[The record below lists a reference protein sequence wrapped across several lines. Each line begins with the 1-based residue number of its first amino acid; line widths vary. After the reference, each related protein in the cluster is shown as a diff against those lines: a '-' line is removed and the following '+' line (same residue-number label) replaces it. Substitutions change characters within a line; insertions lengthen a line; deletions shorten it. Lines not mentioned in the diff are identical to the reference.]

1 MCTES
6 DVLAIGGGIAG
17 ITAAIEA
24 ARAGAATTIA
34 CAGPLF
40 GGSSFYPGTWGLG
53 LIGPESEADEADL
66 IATIEDV
73 GCGMADHELVE
84 VFVRGIRPAI
94 AWLEEDLGVPLKRP
108 SSAQSARDKTFIPCF
123 DHKQRLWR
131 GITRQAFETAAR
143 RTLKALDVNV
153 LERTELMELARRP
166 EDDGAICGAV
176 FFDHAS
182 ASLRT
187 CAASSVILAAGGTGG
202 LFERSLTSADVL
214 SSVHAI
220 AMSASCEL
228 VNIEFMQMM
237 PGLVSPVRGIVF
249 NEKTFRYAIP
259 EDASGILPC
268 SEDARADLLEAR
280 SSHGPFTCRLDDEL
294 VDRAIDAAGPSG
306 MPVRFRFPSDDVPEF
321 VQIFSTWMQQS
332 LNIEPTDELRIAM
345 YAHAANG
352 GVRIDRNAWTGVK
365 GLYAYGELTG
375 GMHGA
380 DRIGGLSSANGL
392 VFGRIAGKAAARHAK
407 QVPCAD
413 QPLDH
418 GRTWGG
424 TSLHRDDAEASHAR
438 MDDVGASTCISS
450 DRDDAAMPQ
459 TRIDEVGTSTH
470 AVARPRSAS
479 CEEALGAALNGLR
492 MNAAPLGAADAD
504 RIARDMRH
512 IMGQHAMITR
522 TEDGLS
528 EALADLERLQRE
540 VGYHQA
546 CRGCVIPSDSS
557 IARGVRVASQLTLA
571 HAMLRAMLNRRESIG
586 SHLRIDTFKD

>member
-6 DVLAIGGGIAG
+6 DVLVIGGGIAG

-108 SSAQSARDKTFIPCF
+108 SSAQSASDKTFIPCF
-123 DHKQRLWR
+123 DHKRRLWR
-131 GITRQAFETAAR
+131 GITRQTFEAAAQ
-143 RTLKALDVNV
+143 RTLKTLDVNV
-153 LERTELMELARRP
+153 LERTELMELARLH
-166 EDDGAICGAV
+166 EDDGAVCGAV

-187 CAASSVILAAGGTGG
+187 SAASSVILAAGGTGG

-220 AMSASCEL
+220 AMSAGCEL

-259 EDASGILPC
+259 EDASGILPH

-280 SSHGPFTCRLDDEL
+280 SSHGPFTCRLDDER

-306 MPVRFRFPSDDVPEF
+306 MPVRFRFPSNNIPEF
-321 VQIFSTWMQQS
+321 VQTFSTWMQQS
-332 LNIEPTDELRIAM
+332 LNIAPTDELRIAM

-352 GVRIDRNAWTGVK
+352 GIRIDRNAWTGVK
-365 GLYAYGELTG
+365 GLYACGELTG

-392 VFGRIAGKAAARHAK
+392 VFGRIAGKAATRHAK
-407 QVPCAD
+407 QVSCAD
-413 QPLDH
+413 QPLNH
-418 GRTWGG
+418 GCTWGG
-424 TSLHRDDAEASHAR
+424 TSSR
-438 MDDVGASTCISS
+438 
-450 DRDDAAMPQ
+450 RDDAAMPQ
-459 TRIDEVGTSTH
+459 TRMDEAGTS
-470 AVARPRSAS
+470 ARTVERPLNAS

-492 MNAAPLGAADAD
+492 MSAAPLSAADAD
-504 RIARDMRH
+504 RITRDMRH
-512 IMGQHAMITR
+512 VMGQHAMITR
-522 TEDGLS
+522 TEDGLN
-528 EALADLERLQRE
+528 EALADIECLQRE

-546 CRGCVIPSDSS
+546 CRGCVIPSESS
-557 IARGVRVASQLTLA
+557 IARGVRVASQLALA

>member
-1 MCTES
+1 MYTES
-6 DVLAIGGGIAG
+6 DVLVIGGGIAG

-108 SSAQSARDKTFIPCF
+108 SSAQSASDKTFIPCF
-123 DHKQRLWR
+123 DHKRRLWR
-131 GITRQAFETAAR
+131 GITRQTFEAAAQ
-143 RTLKALDVNV
+143 RTLKTLDVNV
-153 LERTELMELARRP
+153 LERTELMELARLH
-166 EDDGAICGAV
+166 EDDGAVCGAV

-187 CAASSVILAAGGTGG
+187 SAASSVILAAGGTGG

-220 AMSASCEL
+220 AMSAGCEL

-259 EDASGILPC
+259 EDASGILPH
-268 SEDARADLLEAR
+268 SKDARADLLEAR
-280 SSHGPFTCRLDDEL
+280 SSHGPFTCRLDDER

-306 MPVRFRFPSDDVPEF
+306 MPVRLRFPSNNIPEF
-321 VQIFSTWMQQS
+321 VQTFSTWMQQS
-332 LNIEPTDELRIAM
+332 LNIAPTDELRIAM

-352 GVRIDRNAWTGVK
+352 GIRIDRNAWTGVK
-365 GLYAYGELTG
+365 GLYACGELTG

-407 QVPCAD
+407 QVSCAD
-413 QPLDH
+413 QPLNH
-418 GRTWGG
+418 GCTWGG
-424 TSLHRDDAEASHAR
+424 TSSRRDDAEASHAR
-438 MDDVGASTCISS
+438 LDDVGASACIST

-459 TRIDEVGTSTH
+459 TRMDEAGTS
-470 AVARPRSAS
+470 ARTVERPLNAS

-492 MNAAPLGAADAD
+492 MSAAPLSAADAD
-504 RIARDMRH
+504 RITRDMRH
-512 IMGQHAMITR
+512 VMGQHAMITR
-522 TEDGLS
+522 TEDGLN
-528 EALADLERLQRE
+528 EALADIECLQRE

-557 IARGVRVASQLTLA
+557 IARGVRVASQLALA

>member
-6 DVLAIGGGIAG
+6 DVLVIGGGIAG

-108 SSAQSARDKTFIPCF
+108 SSAQSASDKTFIPCF
-123 DHKQRLWR
+123 DHKRRLWR
-131 GITRQAFETAAR
+131 GIARQTFEAAAQ
-143 RTLKALDVNV
+143 RTLKTLDVNV
-153 LERTELMELARRP
+153 LERTELMELARLH
-166 EDDGAICGAV
+166 EDDGAVCGAV
-176 FFDHAS
+176 FFDHVS

-187 CAASSVILAAGGTGG
+187 SAASSVILAAGGTGG

-220 AMSASCEL
+220 AMSAGCEL

-259 EDASGILPC
+259 EDASGILPH
-268 SEDARADLLEAR
+268 SEDARADLLEVR
-280 SSHGPFTCRLDDEL
+280 SSHGPFTCRLDDER

-306 MPVRFRFPSDDVPEF
+306 MPVRLRFPSNNIPEF
-321 VQIFSTWMQQS
+321 VQTFSTWMQQS
-332 LNIEPTDELRIAM
+332 LNIAPTDELRIAM

-352 GVRIDRNAWTGVK
+352 GIRIDRNAWTGVK
-365 GLYAYGELTG
+365 GLYACGELTG

-380 DRIGGLSSANGL
+380 DRIGGLSSANG
-392 VFGRIAGKAAARHAK
+392 R
-407 QVPCAD
+407 
-413 QPLDH
+413 
-418 GRTWGG
+418 
-424 TSLHRDDAEASHAR
+424 
-438 MDDVGASTCISS
+438 
-450 DRDDAAMPQ
+450 
-459 TRIDEVGTSTH
+459 
-470 AVARPRSAS
+470 
-479 CEEALGAALNGLR
+479 
-492 MNAAPLGAADAD
+492 
-504 RIARDMRH
+504 
-512 IMGQHAMITR
+512 
-522 TEDGLS
+522 
-528 EALADLERLQRE
+528 
-540 VGYHQA
+540 
-546 CRGCVIPSDSS
+546 
-557 IARGVRVASQLTLA
+557 
-571 HAMLRAMLNRRESIG
+571 
-586 SHLRIDTFKD
+586 

>member
-6 DVLAIGGGIAG
+6 DVLVIGGGIAG

-94 AWLEEDLGVPLKRP
+94 AWLEEELGVPLKRP
-108 SSAQSARDKTFIPCF
+108 SSAQSASDKTFIPCF
-123 DHKQRLWR
+123 DHKQLLWR
-131 GITRQAFETAAR
+131 GITRQAFEAAAQ
-143 RTLKALDVNV
+143 RTLKALDINV

-220 AMSASCEL
+220 ALGAGCEL

-259 EDASGILPC
+259 EDASGILPH
-268 SEDARADLLEAR
+268 SEDSRADLLEAR
-280 SSHGPFTCRLDDEL
+280 QATGLLP
-294 VDRAIDAAGPSG
+294 AG
-306 MPVRFRFPSDDVPEF
+306 
-321 VQIFSTWMQQS
+321 ST
-332 LNIEPTDELRIAM
+332 
-345 YAHAANG
+345 
-352 GVRIDRNAWTGVK
+352 
-365 GLYAYGELTG
+365 
-375 GMHGA
+375 
-380 DRIGGLSSANGL
+380 
-392 VFGRIAGKAAARHAK
+392 
-407 QVPCAD
+407 
-413 QPLDH
+413 
-418 GRTWGG
+418 
-424 TSLHRDDAEASHAR
+424 
-438 MDDVGASTCISS
+438 
-450 DRDDAAMPQ
+450 
-459 TRIDEVGTSTH
+459 TSTST
-470 AVARPRSAS
+470 ARSMRRDHPVCPSISAS
-479 CEEALGAALNGLR
+479 
-492 MNAAPLGAADAD
+492 P
-504 RIARDMRH
+504 
-512 IMGQHAMITR
+512 AMMSR
-522 TEDGLS
+522 NS
-528 EALADLERLQRE
+528 
-540 VGYHQA
+540 
-546 CRGCVIPSDSS
+546 CRPSPPGCS
-557 IARGVRVASQLTLA
+557 
-571 HAMLRAMLNRRESIG
+571 RA
-586 SHLRIDTFKD
+586 